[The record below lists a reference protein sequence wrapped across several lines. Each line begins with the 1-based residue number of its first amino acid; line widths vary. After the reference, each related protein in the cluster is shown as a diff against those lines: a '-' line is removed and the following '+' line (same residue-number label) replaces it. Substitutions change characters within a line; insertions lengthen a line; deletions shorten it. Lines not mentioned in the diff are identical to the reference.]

1 MRKVLGF
8 IGCIVLAG
16 SLFALDYWQGHNNKL
31 TSEQLKQDDAEYLA
45 FLKEMDEGLKK
56 LSDCCEKTADIL
68 KIAEL
73 KMKIAEACH
82 NMNPDK

>member
-1 MRKVLGF
+1 M
-8 IGCIVLAG
+8 
-16 SLFALDYWQGHNNKL
+16 S
-31 TSEQLKQDDAEYLA
+31 DAEYLA
-45 FLKEMDEGLKK
+45 FLKEMDEGLKR
-56 LSDCCEKTADIL
+56 LSYCCEKTADIL

>member
-31 TSEQLKQDDAEYLA
+31 TSEQLKQDMKTTCGSSYKIYTRNKTKPCAEYA
-45 FLKEMDEGLKK
+45 AEM
-56 LSDCCEKTADIL
+56 T
-68 KIAEL
+68 
-73 KMKIAEACH
+73 
-82 NMNPDK
+82 

>member
-1 MRKVLGF
+1 M
-8 IGCIVLAG
+8 
-16 SLFALDYWQGHNNKL
+16 S
-31 TSEQLKQDDAEYLA
+31 DAEYLA

-82 NMNPDK
+82 NMNSDK